1 MRRILFAAALLLGAL
16 PADASPMLEKLFG
29 CTLRICTIAN
39 NAGGAV
45 REFEAARAEAETQ
58 GVQIRIVG
66 FCASACE
73 SVIARSPNACAGPR
87 ASFVAHRA
95 VSYLERNVI
104 PGLPTFSGDEHAV
117 TATEIGIKPC
127 RRNTN
132 AAE

>member
-1 MRRILFAAALLLGAL
+1 MRRVLLAAALFLGAL

-29 CTLRICTIAN
+29 CTSRICTIAN
-39 NAGGAV
+39 NVGGAV

-87 ASFVAHRA
+87 ATFVAHRA
-95 VSYLERNVI
+95 VSYLERNII
-104 PGLPTFSGDEHAV
+104 PGLPTFTGDEHAV
-117 TATEIGIKPC
+117 TAAEIGIQPC
-127 RRNTN
+127 RRNVN